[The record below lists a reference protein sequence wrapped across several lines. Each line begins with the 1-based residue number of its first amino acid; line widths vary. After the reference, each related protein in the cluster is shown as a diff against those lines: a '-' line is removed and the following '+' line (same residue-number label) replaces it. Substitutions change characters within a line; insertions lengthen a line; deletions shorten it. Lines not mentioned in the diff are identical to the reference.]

1 MRNLTWIFVALGMI
15 LILGGCATKP
25 TDPEQLRIYEQNNDP
40 LEPMNRTIFGFN
52 MAVDRL
58 VLKPAAKGYRTVV
71 PSPVRKGV
79 NNFFNNLKQ
88 PVYFVNALLQG
99 EGKAAGQ
106 IAGRFAAN
114 TFWGFFGIF
123 DTASQMDIPVDK
135 RDFGET
141 LAVWGVENG
150 GPYLVLPILGPSN
163 VRDTAGIGVDSFLA
177 PVDWALRH
185 EPWLVYGVWG
195 VNGFRVREQALD
207 FLDSLERSSTDL
219 YATMRSMYQQ
229 NRKKEI
235 DELLKNPNMPES
247 APAYEFDFPDEFS
260 DDE

>member
-1 MRNLTWIFVALGMI
+1 MRKLALVIAGIGLLFI
-15 LILGGCATKP
+15 LNGCATQSV
-25 TDPEQLRIYEQNNDP
+25 DPEQLRIYEQNNDP

-52 MAVDRL
+52 MAVDKL
-58 VLKPAAKGYRTVV
+58 VLKPAAQGYRAVV

-114 TFWGFFGIF
+114 TFWGFLGVF
-123 DTASQMDIPVDK
+123 DTASQMEIPVIK

-141 LAVWGVENG
+141 LAVWGMEYG
-150 GPYLVLPILGPSN
+150 GPYLVLPVLGPSN
-163 VRDTAGIGVDSFLA
+163 PRDAVGIGVDSVLA
-177 PVDWALRH
+177 PLDWALRH
-185 EPWLVYGVWG
+185 EPWIVYGMWG
-195 VNGFRVREQALD
+195 IDGFRAREQALD
-207 FLDSLERSSTDL
+207 FLDSLERSSTDF

-229 NRKKEI
+229 NRRKEI
-235 DELLKNPNMPES
+235 NELLKNPDMPE
-247 APAYEFDFPDEFS
+247 AVPPYEFDFPDDFS